1 MEGSRMADEK
11 HYDYHGNI
19 KEYDLR
25 EDEVGYN
32 RPDMRADYKEETAAE
47 IAAPATLR
55 RDADYDRHEDKD
67 ETVDDG
73 RRMGYLAIV
82 LSVISLFIFPVILG
96 AAGIIVGFI
105 ARRRGAEGLGGWA
118 IGIGIV
124 SLILGIF
131 ILPFF

>member
-1 MEGSRMADEK
+1 MADEK
-11 HYDYHGNI
+11 DYDYHGNI
-19 KEYDLR
+19 KDYDLR
-25 EDEVGYN
+25 EDKVGYN
-32 RPDMRADYKEETAAE
+32 RPDVSEDYKEETAAE

-55 RDADYDRHEDKD
+55 RDADYDRD
-67 ETVDDG
+67 EEKSDTAADG

-82 LSVISLFIFPVILG
+82 LSVISLFVFPVILG

-105 ARRRGAEGLGGWA
+105 ARRRGAEALGVWA

>member
-1 MEGSRMADEK
+1 MADEK

-25 EDEVGYN
+25 DDEVGYS
-32 RPDMRADYKEETAAE
+32 RDFRDDYREETAAE
-47 IAAPATLR
+47 LAAPATLR
-55 RDADYDRHEDKD
+55 READYDRRD
-67 ETVDDG
+67 EEEGVRTDG

-82 LSVISLFIFPVILG
+82 LSVISLFVFPVILG
-96 AAGIIVGFI
+96 AAGIIVGFV
-105 ARRRGAEGLGGWA
+105 ARRRGAEALGGWA

>member
-1 MEGSRMADEK
+1 MADEK

-19 KEYDLR
+19 KDYDLR
-25 EDEVGYN
+25 EDKAGYN
-32 RPDMRADYKEETAAE
+32 RPGLGEDYKEETAAE
-47 IAAPATLR
+47 IAAPAALR
-55 RDADYDRHEDKD
+55 RDADYDRDD
-67 ETVDDG
+67 ENRDTAVDG

-82 LSVISLFIFPVILG
+82 LSVISLFVFPVILG
-96 AAGIIVGFI
+96 ASGIIVGFV
-105 ARRRGAEGLGGWA
+105 ARRRGAEALGGWA

>member
-1 MEGSRMADEK
+1 MKD
-11 HYDYHGNI
+11 
-19 KEYDLR
+19 YDLR
-25 EDEVGYN
+25 EDKVGYN
-32 RPDMRADYKEETAAE
+32 RPDVSEDYKEETAAE

-55 RDADYDRHEDKD
+55 RDADYDRD
-67 ETVDDG
+67 EEKSDTAADG

-82 LSVISLFIFPVILG
+82 LSVISLFVFPVILG

-105 ARRRGAEGLGGWA
+105 ARRRGAEALGGWA

>member
-1 MEGSRMADEK
+1 MADEK

-32 RPDMRADYKEETAAE
+32 RPDM
-47 IAAPATLR
+47 R

>member
-1 MEGSRMADEK
+1 MADEK
-11 HYDYHGNI
+11 DYDYHGNI
-19 KEYDLR
+19 KDYDLR
-25 EDEVGYN
+25 EDKVGYN
-32 RPDMRADYKEETAAE
+32 RPDVSEDYKEETAAE

-55 RDADYDRHEDKD
+55 RDADYDRD
-67 ETVDDG
+67 EEKSDTAADG

-82 LSVISLFIFPVILG
+82 LSVISLFVFPVILG

-105 ARRRGAEGLGGWA
+105 ARRRGAEALGGWA

>member
-1 MEGSRMADEK
+1 MADEK
-11 HYDYHGNI
+11 DYDYHGNI
-19 KEYDLR
+19 KDYDLR
-25 EDEVGYN
+25 EDKVGYN
-32 RPDMRADYKEETAAE
+32 RPDVSEDYNEETAAE

-55 RDADYDRHEDKD
+55 RDADYDRD
-67 ETVDDG
+67 EEKSDTAADG

-82 LSVISLFIFPVILG
+82 LSVISLFVFPVILG

-105 ARRRGAEGLGGWA
+105 ARRRGAEALGGWA